1 MLKADEFVP
10 RAPARAR
17 PAKPV
22 PLLSRSDDPEEQQ
35 PTDSNGHV
43 VPDITPFVVAD
54 ANGDVVTAKGGLPMP
69 RGVYDRSKAT
79 KRTKKDDATA
89 EAAPAARKPRRKK
102 RASTARR
109 AAAPPR
115 RPRQTREASD
125 TRFGAYSDGT
135 VVIDAPKCKGELD
148 GEQVELLYQYVRRL
162 RGE

>member
-1 MLKADEFVP
+1 MLKASEFFGGVP
-10 RAPARAR
+10 TPAK
-17 PAKPV
+17 PAGSKPV
-22 PLLSRSDDPEEQQ
+22 PLLSRSDDPEDPP

-43 VPDITPFVVAD
+43 VPDIT
-54 ANGDVVTAKGGLPMP
+54 AKEGLPMP

-102 RASTARR
+102 RAVTARR
-109 AAAPPR
+109 ATAP
-115 RPRQTREASD
+115 TE
-125 TRFGAYSDGT
+125 TRFGVYSDGT